1 MSNQVLVFLLF
12 KLLSP
17 RPLYYSHGKLLKVMQ
32 MLSSLPLSV
41 KSSYSYK
48 LITTINK
55 QIRFMQFNL
64 RKRLNLVLLNNLN
77 SMTKKFQMI

>member
-1 MSNQVLVFLLF
+1 MSNQLLVSLF

-17 RPLYYSHGKLLKVMQ
+17 LPLYYSHGKLLKVMQ
-32 MLSSLPLSV
+32 MLSSLPLNI

-55 QIRFMQFNL
+55 KIRFMQFNL
-64 RKRLNLVLLNNLN
+64 RKPLNLVLLNNLN
-77 SMTKKFQMI
+77 SMTKKFLMI